1 LCPVAERNAMRV
13 RLLAD
18 DRTGAIDTA
27 VRFVPL
33 AGPLL
38 MRWDLAK
45 ALTSTGRNSE
55 GSFAFDMGTRE
66 LSDADSAQLATSAAA
81 LLRDADLAYLK
92 CDSLLRG
99 SLAQEIVACLR
110 AQPFDH
116 CVIAPAFPAQR
127 RITRNGRQW
136 AAAHGS
142 DEWQLAGPDL
152 AAQLGELGF
161 SVSKCAP
168 GDKAPQGVSLWDAE
182 TIEDL
187 QQIVAAGRRLP
198 GRVLW
203 CGSAGLAEA
212 IAGAEPL
219 RIETTGSP
227 LLALVGTDH
236 PVTLR
241 QLREIEPH
249 RVVFDPEDA
258 AGIAAIEAQLQQKG
272 AAVVTIHVPDV
283 ADRHLAASRIGA
295 SFTNLLAALPRPGT
309 LFVTGGETLSRVC
322 AALGAEALEV
332 QGEIEPGIP
341 VSVLKGGKWQGAR
354 VISKSGAFG
363 NDGLIGRLISFAQS

>member
-1 LCPVAERNAMRV
+1 MRI

-33 AGPLL
+33 AGPL
-38 MRWDLAK
+38 MVQWDLAT
-45 ALTSTGRNSE
+45 ALSSTGSL
-55 GSFAFDMGTRE
+55 AFDLGTRE
-66 LSDADSAQLATSAAA
+66 LNDADSTRLAASAAA

-127 RITRNGRQW
+127 RVTRDGRQW
-136 AAAHGS
+136 AAAHGN
-142 DEWQLAGPDL
+142 DEWHLAGPDL
-152 AAQLGELGF
+152 AAQLETFGF
-161 SVSKCAP
+161 SVAKCRP
-168 GDKAPQGVSLWDAE
+168 GDRGPAGVSLWDAE
-182 TIEDL
+182 TIEAL
-187 QQIVAAGRRLP
+187 QQIAAAGRRLP

-212 IAGAEPL
+212 MAGAEPL
-219 RIETTGSP
+219 RIETIHSP

-241 QLREIEPH
+241 QLGEVESY
-249 RVVFDPEDA
+249 RVVFDPEDSA
-258 AGIAAIEAQLQQKG
+258 SIAAIETQLEQNG
-272 AAVVTIHVPDV
+272 AAVATVRVPDV
-283 ADRHLAASRIGA
+283 PHRHLAARHIGEG
-295 SFTNLLAALPRPGT
+295 FTNLLARLPQPGT
-309 LFVTGGETLSRVC
+309 LFVTGGETLSHVC

-332 QGEIEPGIP
+332 QSEIEPGIP
-341 VSVLKGGKWQGAR
+341 VSVLRGGKWDGVR

-363 NDGLIGRLISFAQS
+363 NEGLIRRLISLAHS

>member
-1 LCPVAERNAMRV
+1 MRV

-38 MRWDLAK
+38 VQWDLAK
-45 ALTSTGRNSE
+45 ALSSTGRSFD
-55 GSFAFDMGTRE
+55 GSLAFDLGTRE
-66 LSDADSAQLATSAAA
+66 LSDARSAELATSAAA
-81 LLRDADLAYLK
+81 LLDGADLAYLK

-99 SLAQEIVACLR
+99 SLAQEIVACLQ
-110 AQPFDH
+110 AQHFDH
-116 CVIAPAFPAQR
+116 CIIAPAFPAQR

-136 AAAHGS
+136 AAAHGG
-142 DEWQLAGPDL
+142 DEWRLAGPDL
-152 AAQLGELGF
+152 AAQLNASGF
-161 SVSKCAP
+161 SVAKCRP
-168 GDKAPQGVSLWDAE
+168 GDRAPPGVSLWDAE
-182 TIEDL
+182 TIEAL
-187 QQIVAAGRRLP
+187 RQIVTEGRRLP

-203 CGSAGLAEA
+203 CGTAGLAEA
-212 IAGAEPL
+212 MAGAEPL
-219 RIETTGSP
+219 RIEAIGSP

-236 PVTLR
+236 PVTQR
-241 QLREIEPH
+241 QLSEVESH

-258 AGIAAIEAQLQQKG
+258 AAGIVAIEAQLEQKG
-272 AAVVTIHVPDV
+272 GAVVTVRMPDV
-283 ADRHLAASRIGA
+283 SERHLAARHIGG
-295 SFTNLLAALPRPGT
+295 SFTNLLALLPQPGA

-322 AALGAEALEV
+322 AALGTEALEV

-341 VSVLKGGKWQGAR
+341 VSVLKGGKWRGVR

-363 NDGLIGRLISFAQS
+363 NEGLIRRLISLARS

>member
-1 LCPVAERNAMRV
+1 MRV

-38 MRWDLAK
+38 VRWNLAT
-45 ALTSTGRNSE
+45 ARSSD
-55 GSFAFDMGTRE
+55 GSLAFDLGTRE
-66 LSDADSAQLATSAAA
+66 LRDADSTRLATSAAE

-99 SLAQEIVACLR
+99 SLAQEIDACLR

-127 RITRNGRQW
+127 RITRDGRQW
-136 AAAHGS
+136 AAAHGN
-142 DEWQLAGPDL
+142 DNWQLAGPDL
-152 AAQLGELGF
+152 AAQLGAFGL
-161 SVSKCAP
+161 SVSKCRAGDRAP
-168 GDKAPQGVSLWDAE
+168 AGVSLWDAD
-182 TIEDL
+182 TIEAL
-187 QQIVAAGRRLP
+187 RQVVTEGRRLP

-212 IAGAEPL
+212 MAGAEPL
-219 RIETTGSP
+219 LIETIGSP

-236 PVTLR
+236 PVTQR
-241 QLREIEPH
+241 QLSEVESH
-249 RVVFDPEDA
+249 RVVFDLEDTT
-258 AGIAAIEAQLQQKG
+258 GIAAIEAKLKKG
-272 AAVVTIHVPDV
+272 AAVVTVRMP
-283 ADRHLAASRIGA
+283 ATPDRHLAASRIGA
-295 SFTNLLAALPRPGT
+295 SFTNLLARLPQPGT
-309 LFVTGGETLSRVC
+309 LFVTGGETLSHVC

-341 VSVLKGGKWQGAR
+341 VSVLKGGKWPGVP

-363 NDGLIGRLISFAQS
+363 NEGLIRRLISLAHL

>member
-1 LCPVAERNAMRV
+1 LLPVVERKAMRV

-38 MRWDLAK
+38 VQWDLAK
-45 ALTSTGRNSE
+45 ALSSTGSL
-55 GSFAFDMGTRE
+55 AFDLGTRE
-66 LSDADSAQLATSAAA
+66 LSDARSTELATSAAA
-81 LLRDADLAYLK
+81 LLHDADLAYLK

-99 SLAQEIVACLR
+99 SLAQEIVACLN
-110 AQPFDH
+110 AQHFDH

-127 RITRNGRQW
+127 RITRDGRQW

-152 AAQLGELGF
+152 AAQLGVFGF
-161 SVSKCAP
+161 SVAKCRAGDRAP
-168 GDKAPQGVSLWDAE
+168 PGVSLWDAE
-182 TIEDL
+182 TIEAL
-187 QQIVAAGRRLP
+187 QQIVAEGRRLS

-219 RIETTGSP
+219 RIEMIGSP

-241 QLREIEPH
+241 QLSEVEPY
-249 RVVFDPEDA
+249 RVVFDPEHA
-258 AGIAAIEAQLQQKG
+258 AGIAAIEAQLEKG
-272 AAVVTIHVPDV
+272 AVVVTVHMPDV
-283 ADRHLAASRIGA
+283 PHRHLAARRIGE
-295 SFTNLLAALPRPGT
+295 SFTNLLAQLPQPGA
-309 LFVTGGETLSRVC
+309 LFVTGGETLSHVC
-322 AALGAEALEV
+322 AALGTEALQV

-341 VSVLKGGKWQGAR
+341 VSLLKGRKWQGVR

-363 NDGLIGRLISFAQS
+363 NEGLIRRLISLARS

>member
-1 LCPVAERNAMRV
+1 MRL

-33 AGPLL
+33 TGPLL
-38 MRWDLAK
+38 VRWDLAT
-45 ALTSTGRNSE
+45 ARSSTGR
-55 GSFAFDMGTRE
+55 SFGRSLAFDLGTRE
-66 LSDADSAQLATSAAA
+66 LSDARSSELAASAAE
-81 LLRDADLAYLK
+81 LLHGADLAYLK

-99 SLAQEIVACLR
+99 SLAQEIDACLR

-127 RITRNGRQW
+127 RITRDGRQW
-136 AAAHGS
+136 AAAHGN

-161 SVSKCAP
+161 WVSKCAP
-168 GDKAPQGVSLWDAE
+168 GDEALQGVSLWEAE
-182 TIEDL
+182 TIGDL

-212 IAGAEPL
+212 MAGAEPL
-219 RIETTGSP
+219 RIEAIGSP

-236 PVTLR
+236 PVTQR
-241 QLREIEPH
+241 QLSEVESH
-249 RVVFDPEDA
+249 RVVFDPEHAD
-258 AGIAAIEAQLQQKG
+258 GIAAIEAQFKKG
-272 AAVVTIHVPDV
+272 AAVVTVRMTNVP
-283 ADRHLAASRIGA
+283 DRHLAASRIGA
-295 SFTNLLAALPRPGT
+295 SFTNLLARLPQPGS
-309 LFVTGGETLSRVC
+309 LFVTGGETLSHVC

-341 VSVLKGGKWQGAR
+341 VSVLRGGKWDGVR

-363 NDGLIGRLISFAQS
+363 NEGLIRRLISLAHS

>member
-1 LCPVAERNAMRV
+1 LFPVAERKAMRV

-33 AGPLL
+33 AGTLL
-38 MRWDLAK
+38 VRWELAK
-45 ALTSTGRNSE
+45 ALSSTGSL
-55 GSFAFDMGTRE
+55 AFDLGTRE
-66 LSDADSAQLATSAAA
+66 LSDAHSTQLAASAAE
-81 LLRDADLAYLK
+81 LLRGADLAYLK

-110 AQPFDH
+110 AQHFDH

-152 AAQLGELGF
+152 AAQLNAFGC
-161 SVSKCAP
+161 SVSKCRAGDRAP
-168 GDKAPQGVSLWDAE
+168 AGVSLWDAG
-182 TIEDL
+182 TIEAL
-187 QQIVAAGRRLP
+187 RQIVTEGRRLP

-203 CGSAGLAEA
+203 CGTAGLAEA
-212 IAGAEPL
+212 MAGAEPL
-219 RIETTGSP
+219 HIEAIGSP

-236 PVTLR
+236 PVTQR
-241 QLREIEPH
+241 QLSEVESH
-249 RVVFDPEDA
+249 RVVFDPEHT
-258 AGIAAIEAQLQQKG
+258 AGIAAIEAQLEQKG
-272 AAVVTIHVPDV
+272 AAVVTVRMLDVPH
-283 ADRHLAASRIGA
+283 RHLAASRIGE
-295 SFTNLLAALPRPGT
+295 SFTDLLAQLRQPGA
-309 LFVTGGETLSRVC
+309 LFVTGGETLSHVC

-332 QGEIEPGIP
+332 QGEVEPGIP
-341 VSVLKGGKWQGAR
+341 VSVLKGGKWQGVR

-363 NDGLIGRLISFAQS
+363 NERLIRRLISLARS

>member
-1 LCPVAERNAMRV
+1 MRV

-33 AGPLL
+33 AGPLQV
-38 MRWDLAK
+38 RWDLAK
-45 ALTSTGRNSE
+45 ALSSD
-55 GSFAFDMGTRE
+55 GSLAFDLGTRE
-66 LSDADSAQLATSAAA
+66 LGDADSTQLAASAAE

-99 SLAQEIVACLR
+99 SLVQEIVACLR
-110 AQPFDH
+110 AQNFDH
-116 CVIAPAFPAQR
+116 CIIAPAFPAQR
-127 RITRNGRQW
+127 RITRDGRQW

-142 DEWQLAGPDL
+142 DEWQLVGPDL
-152 AAQLGELGF
+152 AAQFGAFGF
-161 SVSKCAP
+161 PVSKCRAGDRAP
-168 GDKAPQGVSLWDAE
+168 SGVSLWDAE
-182 TIEDL
+182 TIEAL

-198 GRVLW
+198 GKILW

-212 IAGAEPL
+212 MAGAEPL
-219 RIETTGSP
+219 RIETITSP

-241 QLREIEPH
+241 QLSEVESH
-249 RVVFDPEDA
+249 RVIFDPEHAD
-258 AGIAAIEAQLQQKG
+258 GIAATEAQLEKG
-272 AAVVTIHVPDV
+272 AAVVTVCMP
-283 ADRHLAASRIGA
+283 AAPDRHLAARHIGA
-295 SFTNLLAALPRPGT
+295 SFTNLLARLPQPGT
-309 LFVTGGETLSRVC
+309 LFVTGGETLSHVC

-341 VSVLKGGKWQGAR
+341 VSVLKGGKWDGVR
-354 VISKSGAFG
+354 LISKSGAFG
-363 NDGLIGRLISFAQS
+363 NERLIQRLISLAQL